1 MSATPSTAEPP
12 AGVHGAERPAGVHGA
27 ERPAGASRSAAAA
40 PAARRPG
47 ATPLAA
53 QAVRFAL
60 VGATNTALTLCAY
73 ALLVL
78 AGVPGPVAGAVGWAL
93 GAANGYRLNRGWTFR
108 SALRGVTPAARYVAV
123 QAFGAGL
130 DALGVWIVVGHSH
143 LHRLEG
149 EVAILPIVTLLTFA
163 LCRGWVFA

>member
-1 MSATPSTAEPP
+1 MSATASTAQAPV
-12 AGVHGAERPAGVHGA
+12 G
-27 ERPAGASRSAAAA
+27 AAA
-40 PAARRPG
+40 
-47 ATPLAA
+47 LAA
-53 QAVRFAL
+53 QAIRFAL

-78 AGVPGPVAGAVGWAL
+78 AGVPGPLAGAVGWAI

-108 SALRGVTPAARYVAV
+108 SALRGITPAVRYVAV
-123 QAFGAGL
+123 QALGAGL
-130 DALGVWIVVGHSH
+130 DALGVWLAVGDGH

-149 EVAILPIVTLLTFA
+149 EIAILPAVTLLTFV